1 MAEIAS
7 FLGAHAPFNTL
18 PEELLRE
25 TAACVEVCR
34 FPAGSTL
41 MRQGGPPLEHLYVL
55 VSGRVE
61 LRQHDGGAPAW
72 SETIGPGD
80 VFGQLSA
87 LSGAAPLWDAVAR
100 TEIRCYRVPTAQLER
115 LRTQPGFEALL
126 IQRAG
131 DRIRHAMAVRRAAA
145 PATPFA
151 GRARDLISRPLVTCG
166 PDATVRD
173 AARKMRDEGVSSLV
187 ILGPGSDAPEP
198 SGVGFLSD
206 RDLRD
211 RVVATGLDLDTPVS
225 TVMTTPVITA
235 SADAT
240 VAELLATMV
249 DRGIHH
255 LPVSEAG
262 RLVGMVTDSDL
273 LRHESSHPLFLRRRL
288 DRAGPASPEQ
298 LAAYAAEVRAAAVR
312 LVEAATPV
320 DDIGRIVGSA
330 WDSLVARVLRDA
342 EAALG
347 PPPAPYAFLMLGSQA
362 RLEATLHS
370 DQDHAMVLADDAG
383 PKAEAWA
390 AALAE
395 RVTATLERCGL
406 PRCPGGVMAS
416 NSRWR
421 LPLAAWQAAFR
432 RWIEEPDEEAL
443 ADATIFFDLRQL
455 HGQLDAEAALRPVI
469 RGAADQPAFLARL
482 ARTALRRESPLDLL
496 GQLRGARR
504 GDHRHQLDLKLA
516 GIAAI
521 VDLARLFALEAGIP
535 ETNTLARLRLANG
548 PSTSGTVT
556 SDLAAAFEYLQE
568 IRLRHQAAQ
577 LRAGKDPDNHV
588 ALSSLSLLEHRWLKD
603 LFRLI
608 QICQESVRL
617 HLGSH

>member
-1 MAEIAS
+1 MIALPEIAS
-7 FLGAHAPFNTL
+7 FLRAHAPFNVL
-18 PEELLRE
+18 PGELLE
-25 TAACVEVCR
+25 QTAACVEACR
-34 FPAGSTL
+34 FPAGATV
-41 MRQGGPPLEHLYVL
+41 MRQGGPPLGHLYVL
-55 VSGRVE
+55 VSGQIE
-61 LRQHDGGAPAW
+61 LRQHGGGAAAW
-72 SETIGPGD
+72 RETIGPGD

-100 TEIRCYRVPTAQLER
+100 TEVLCYRVPAAQLER

-151 GRARDLISRPLVTCG
+151 GRARDLLTRSLVTCG

-187 ILGPGSDAPEP
+187 ILGGPDLAGA
-198 SGVGFLSD
+198 GFLSD

-211 RVVATGLDLDTPVS
+211 RVVATGLDLSTPVS
-225 TVMTTPVITA
+225 KVMTTPVITA
-235 SADAT
+235 TADAT
-240 VAELLATMV
+240 IAELLAMMV

-288 DRAGPASPEQ
+288 DRAGPASPAD
-298 LAAYAAEVRAAAVR
+298 LAGYAAEVRAAAVR

-330 WDSLVARVLRDA
+330 WDSRVVRVLRDA

-347 PPPAPYAFLMLGSQA
+347 PPPAPYAFLVLGSQA
-362 RLEATLHS
+362 RLEASLHS
-370 DQDHAMVLADDAG
+370 DQDHARALADGAG
-383 PKAEAWA
+383 AEAEAWA

-416 NSRWR
+416 NPRWR
-421 LPLAAWQAAFR
+421 LPLAAWREAFQ
-432 RWIEEPDEEAL
+432 RWIAEPDEPAL
-443 ADATIFFDLRQL
+443 ADATLFFDFRQL
-455 HGQLDAEAALRPVI
+455 HGELDAEAALRPVL
-469 RGAADQPAFLARL
+469 RGAADHPAFLVRL
-482 ARTALRRESPLDLL
+482 ARTALRRESPLDFL

-504 GDHRHQLDLKLA
+504 GKHRHQLDLKLG
-516 GIAAI
+516 GIAAV

-535 ETNTLARLRLANG
+535 ESNTLARLRLANG
-548 PSTSGTVT
+548 PSTAGTVT
-556 SDLAAAFEYLQE
+556 GDLAAAFEYLQE

-577 LRAGKDPDNHV
+577 FRAGKEPDNYV

-617 HLGSH
+617 HLGAH

>member
-1 MAEIAS
+1 MTAVPEIAS
-7 FLGAHAPFNTL
+7 FLGAHAPFDAL
-18 PEELLRE
+18 PGELLDQ
-25 TAACVEVCR
+25 TAAAVEVCR
-34 FPAGSTL
+34 FPLGTAI

-55 VSGRVE
+55 VSGQVE
-61 LRQHDGGAPAW
+61 LRQHGDDGAAAW
-72 SETIGPGD
+72 SETIGVGD

-100 TEIRCYRVPTAQLER
+100 SDSVCYLIPTAQLER
-115 LRTQPGFEALL
+115 LRAQPGFEALL

-145 PATPFA
+145 PANPFA
-151 GRARDLISRPLVTCG
+151 GRARELLIRPLVTCG
-166 PDATVRD
+166 PDETVRE
-173 AARKMRDEGVSSLV
+173 AARRMRAEGVSSLV
-187 ILGPGSDAPEP
+187 VLAGPGGAGP
-198 SGVGFLSD
+198 GFLSD

-225 TVMTTPVITA
+225 KVMTTPVITA
-235 SADAT
+235 PADAT
-240 VAELLATMV
+240 ITELLLTMV

-262 RLVGMVTDSDL
+262 RLVGMITDSDL

-288 DRAGPASPEQ
+288 DRAGPADVTD

-320 DDIGRIVGSA
+320 DDTGRILGSA
-330 WDSLVARVLRDA
+330 WDSLVVRVLRDA

-347 PPPAPYAFLMLGSQA
+347 PPPAPYAFLVLGSQA
-362 RLEATLHS
+362 RLEASLHS
-370 DQDHAMVLADDAG
+370 DQDHALVLADGAG
-383 PKAEAWA
+383 PDAAAWA
-390 AALAE
+390 GALAE
-395 RVTATLERCGL
+395 RVVATLERCGL

-416 NSRWR
+416 NPRWR
-421 LPLAAWQAAFR
+421 LPLRAWQQAFR
-432 RWIEEPDEEAL
+432 GWIEEPDEEAL
-443 ADATIFFDLRQL
+443 ADATIFFDFRQL
-455 HGQLDAEAALRPVI
+455 HGDLDAEAALRPVI
-469 RGAADQPAFLARL
+469 RGAANQPAFLARL
-482 ARTALRRESPLDLL
+482 ARTALRRESPLDFL
-496 GQLRGARR
+496 GQLRGARH
-504 GDHRHQLDLKLA
+504 GEHRHQLDLKLG

-521 VDLARLFALEAGIP
+521 VDLARLFALEAALP
-535 ETNTLARLRLANG
+535 EINTLTRLRLADG
-548 PSTSGTVT
+548 PSTTGTVT

-577 LRAGKDPDNHV
+577 LRAGKDPDNHI